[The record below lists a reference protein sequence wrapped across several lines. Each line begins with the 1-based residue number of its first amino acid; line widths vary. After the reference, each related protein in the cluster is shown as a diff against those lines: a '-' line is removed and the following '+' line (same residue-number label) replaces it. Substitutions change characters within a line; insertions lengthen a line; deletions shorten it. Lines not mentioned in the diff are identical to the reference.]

1 MSDGKKRTWKIW
13 VAVVVGLLVVT
24 AVLAGVKVM
33 QIQTMIAAGKSFKP
47 PPESVTTAKVEA
59 GQWLASR
66 PAIGTLVAIRSVT
79 VAPEIS
85 GLVRELHFDSGSA
98 VKAGQ
103 LLVKLDPSVEE
114 AQLRSAV
121 ADQTLTHQALQRAER
136 LRKSGSN
143 TPAELEA
150 AEARAAQAKAT
161 VDQLRV
167 LIAKKTIKAPFA
179 GRLGIRLAELGQ
191 VVAPGTPMVTLQSVD
206 PIYAEFMLPQQT
218 LADLQLGITARLTT
232 DSFPD
237 GKWEGQI
244 TTINSEVDASTRN
257 VKVRATF
264 PNADGRLRAGM
275 FANVEV
281 VSSDVHKVLIIPAT
295 AVLYAP
301 YGDSVFIAEQGKAEA
316 GKQAGL
322 TAKQR
327 FVRLGERRGDLVA
340 VESGLQIGETV
351 VASGA
356 FKLRN
361 GAQLVVKN
369 DLLPKSDIAPKPV
382 ER

>member
-24 AVLAGVKVM
+24 AVLGGVKAL
-33 QIQTMIAAGKSFKP
+33 QIKTMIDAGKSFKP

-59 GQWLASR
+59 GEWLASR
-66 PAIGTLVAIRSVT
+66 PAIGTLVAVRSVT
-79 VAPEIS
+79 VAPEIP
-85 GLVRELHFDSGSA
+85 GLVRELHFDSGAA

-103 LLVKLDPSVEE
+103 VLVKLDPSVEE
-114 AQLRSAV
+114 AQLRSAI

-150 AEARAAQAKAT
+150 AEARATQAKAT

-167 LIAKKTIKAPFA
+167 TIAKKTIKAPFA

-191 VVAPGTPMVTLQSVD
+191 VVGPGTPLVTLQSVD
-206 PIYAEFMLPQQT
+206 PMYAEFMLPQQT

-237 GKWEGQI
+237 AKWEGHI
-244 TTINSEVDASTRN
+244 TTINSEVDAATRN

-301 YGDSVFIAEQGKAEA
+301 YGDSVFIAEQGKAED
-316 GKQAGL
+316 GKPAAL
-322 TAKQR
+322 SARQR

-340 VESGLQIGETV
+340 VESGLQAGEVV

-361 GAQLVVKN
+361 GANLVVKN